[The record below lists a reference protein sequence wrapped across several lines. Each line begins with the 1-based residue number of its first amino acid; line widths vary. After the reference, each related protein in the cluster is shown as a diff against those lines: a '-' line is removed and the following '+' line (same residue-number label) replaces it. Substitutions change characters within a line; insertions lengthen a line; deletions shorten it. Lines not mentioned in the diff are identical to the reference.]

1 MKLLAI
7 LRAKINE
14 EQRKTSTLFAKQL
27 GFKSLDDTTTVI
39 ERTNTKG
46 VWKWIAQNK
55 QLLIDSYPKEMT
67 KKLRSIEINE
77 QTLPSDILVVFK
89 QVLRAH
95 RSRLISRKDYSWSSN
110 LKRQKYTLQY
120 KILSEK
126 KVSNTPVSDTAVV
139 SNPQIEHKP
148 TGNPPTEH
156 PVKPVPK
163 PPPPSPQQTPQH
175 TTTPVQT
182 SPTHE
187 QPQQTPPN
195 PSPTDPNP
203 PSPVTT
209 VIDSPILDVEGVDL
223 IGV

>member
-39 ERTNTKG
+39 ERSNCAG
-46 VWKWIAQNK
+46 VWKWIAANK

-67 KKLRSIEINE
+67 KKLRTIEINE

-126 KVSNTPVSDTAVV
+126 KVSNTTVPDTSVV
-139 SNPQIEHKP
+139 SQPQIEQKD
-148 TGNPPTEH
+148 TLNPPTEQ
-156 PVKPVPK
+156 PVQQVPK

-175 TTTPVQT
+175 PTPPVQT

-195 PSPTDPNP
+195 PSPTDNKS
-203 PSPVTT
+203 PSPVQT
-209 VIDSPILDVEGVDL
+209 VIASPVLDVEGVDL

>member
-27 GFKSLDDTTTVI
+27 GFKGLDDTTTVI
-39 ERTNTKG
+39 ERSNCAG
-46 VWKWIAQNK
+46 VWKWIAANK

-67 KKLRSIEINE
+67 KKLRTIEINE

-126 KVSNTPVSDTAVV
+126 KASNTTVPATEAVSNL
-139 SNPQIEHKP
+139 QIEQKD
-148 TGNPPTEH
+148 TVNPPTEQH
-156 PVKPVPK
+156 VQPVPK

-175 TTTPVQT
+175 PTPPVQT
-182 SPTHE
+182 VPTHE
-187 QPQQTPPN
+187 QPQTNTPSQ
-195 PSPTDPNP
+195 SPTDPKP

-209 VIDSPILDVEGVDL
+209 VIDSPVLDTEGVDL
-223 IGV
+223 VGV

>member
-14 EQRKTSTLFAKQL
+14 EQRKTSTVFAKQL

-39 ERTNTKG
+39 ERSNCAG
-46 VWKWIAQNK
+46 VWKWIAANK

-67 KKLRSIEINE
+67 KKLRSLEINE

-120 KILSEK
+120 KILSDK
-126 KVSNTPVSDTAVV
+126 KVSNTIVSDTAVV
-139 SNPQIEHKP
+139 SQPQIEKES
-148 TGNPPTEH
+148 TGNPPTEQT
-156 PVKPVPK
+156 VKLLPK
-163 PPPPSPQQTPQH
+163 PPPSSPQQTPH
-175 TTTPVQT
+175 HPTPPIQT
-182 SPTHE
+182 VPTHE
-187 QPQQTPPN
+187 QPQQTHTN
-195 PSPTDPNP
+195 TSPTDPKP

-209 VIDSPILDVEGVDL
+209 LIDSPILALD
-223 IGV
+223 I

>member
-27 GFKSLDDTTTVI
+27 GFKSLDDTNTVI
-39 ERTNTKG
+39 ERSNAKG
-46 VWKWIAQNK
+46 VWKWIAANK

-77 QTLPSDILVVFK
+77 ETLPGDILVVFK

-126 KVSNTPVSDTAVV
+126 KVPNTTVPDTSVV
-139 SNPQIEHKP
+139 SQPQTEHNP
-148 TGNPPTEH
+148 TTNPPTEQQI
-156 PVKPVPK
+156 KSVPN

-175 TTTPVQT
+175 PTPPLQT
-182 SPTHE
+182 SPVPD

-195 PSPTDPNP
+195 PSPDQTKPLTP
-203 PSPVTT
+203 PQQTP
-209 VIDSPILDVEGVDL
+209 DSPDSPHLDL
-223 IGV
+223 NI

>member
-14 EQRKTSTLFAKQL
+14 EQRKTSTVFAKQL
-27 GFKSLDDTTTVI
+27 GFKGLDDTTTVI
-39 ERTNTKG
+39 ERSNTKG
-46 VWKWIAQNK
+46 VWKWIAANK

-120 KILSEK
+120 KILSDK
-126 KVSNTPVSDTAVV
+126 KVSNTTVQDTSVV
-139 SNPQIEHKP
+139 SQPQIEQKD
-148 TGNPPTEH
+148 TLNPPTEQ
-156 PVKPVPK
+156 PVQSVPK
-163 PPPPSPQQTPQH
+163 PPPPSPQQTPPNPSP
-175 TTTPVQT
+175 PVQT
-182 SPTHE
+182 VPTQQ

-195 PSPTDPNP
+195 PSPTDNKS
-203 PSPVTT
+203 PSPVQT
-209 VIDSPILDVEGVDL
+209 VIDSPILDVEA
-223 IGV
+223 I